1 MERIE
6 AIVKP
11 KLKNSMLKASLCGY
25 SDVYILVKEIEKVLN
40 TLAAYTATNDTNKK
54 VIIKYCVPFSDWIS

>member
-11 KLKNSMLKASLCGY
+11 KLKNSMLKTSLCGY
-25 SDVYILVKEIEKVLN
+25 SDVYILVKETEKVLN
-40 TLAAYTATNDTNKK
+40 TLAAYTATNNTNKK

>member
-1 MERIE
+1 
-6 AIVKP
+6 
-11 KLKNSMLKASLCGY
+11 MLKTSLCGY

-54 VIIKYCVPFSDWIS
+54 VIIKYCVPFSD